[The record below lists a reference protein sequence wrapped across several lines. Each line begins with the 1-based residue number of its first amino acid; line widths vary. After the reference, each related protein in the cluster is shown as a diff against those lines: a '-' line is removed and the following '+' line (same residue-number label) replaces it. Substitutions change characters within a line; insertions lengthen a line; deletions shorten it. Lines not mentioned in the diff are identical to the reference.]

1 MELKTLFRDIADSIR
16 DLDGSSA
23 PIMASDFPNRIRKM
37 KFLATG
43 SPGMTSNTTPA
54 PFSVFGAGEFNG
66 EVPMWCAFDG
76 DISTAWAARSN
87 QNWIALDCG
96 SQTNV
101 RGISLLPR
109 GLNAA
114 LMSQFPKTGVIS
126 GSNDKNTWVKLAE
139 LDGSQP
145 QPTDQTYRDVIFS
158 TTASYRY
165 YKLHDLVSYDSTY
178 HYIGIAEIRF
188 LFP

>member
-23 PIMASDFPNRIRKM
+23 PIIASDFPNRIRNA
-37 KFLATG
+37 KFWITG

-54 PFSVFGAGEFNG
+54 PFAVFGGGYFEAGYE
-66 EVPMWCAFDG
+66 EWRAFDG
-76 DISTAWAARSN
+76 DTTTAWAARSY
-87 QNWIALDCG
+87 QNWIAFDCG
-96 SQTNV
+96 AQTRV

-109 GLNAA
+109 HGVYVT
-114 LMSQFPKTGVIS
+114 QFPKSGAIS

-139 LDGSQP
+139 LDSSLP
-145 QPTDQTYRDVIFS
+145 QPTEQTYRNVIFD
-158 TTASYRY
+158 TVASYRY
-165 YKLHDLVSYDSTY
+165 YKLHDIVSYDTSY
-178 HYIGIAEIRF
+178 SYIGIAEIKF